1 MTQSD
6 SIQPDVTPVDA
17 TSTDE
22 LPTPSA
28 VRIGMVTSEP
38 LRLLGTQDILGET
51 IEVIPLT
58 PTEALRDSAIDLVL
72 VDNPILD
79 DLLAII
85 TSFRR
90 GRPALRVVTLG
101 PVVGMDVI
109 ERIIAAGA
117 KGYLTYTSGPGD
129 LRMAIE
135 VVRDGSVWAPR
146 KVLSRLMDLR
156 SPEEKERPE
165 LRFTPREKQVL
176 ELLAAGHTNRDIAGK
191 LSIDETTAKT
201 HVGRLLRKI
210 GVPNRVG
217 LALYA
222 VEKQIVIPGVSQPD
236 G

>member
-1 MTQSD
+1 M
-6 SIQPDVTPVDA
+6 DA
-17 TSTDE
+17 MSSE
-22 LPTPSA
+22 ALPLPGA
-28 VRIGMVTSEP
+28 VRIGMVTSDP
-38 LRLLGTQDILGET
+38 LRLLGTQDILSGV
-51 IEVIPLT
+51 EVIPLT
-58 PTEALRDSAIDLVL
+58 PTEALRDTSLDLVL
-72 VDNPILD
+72 VDNPSLE

-90 GRPALRVVTLG
+90 ARPALRVVTLG
-101 PVVGMDVI
+101 PVVEMDVI

-117 KGYLTYTSGPGD
+117 KGYLAHTSSPAD

-146 KVLSRLMDLR
+146 RVLSRLMDLR
-156 SPEEKERPE
+156 SPEEKERPD

-176 ELLAAGHTNRDIAGK
+176 ELLATGHTNRDIAGK

-201 HVGRLLRKI
+201 HVGRLLRKV
-210 GVPNRVG
+210 GVQNRVG

-222 VEKQIVIPGVSQPD
+222 VEKQIVIPGASPAE

>member
-1 MTQSD
+1 MKQFGSLQSEA
-6 SIQPDVTPVDA
+6 TPVDA
-17 TSTDE
+17 AAGNQTAASE
-22 LPTPSA
+22 VLR
-28 VRIGMVTSEP
+28 VGMVTSDP
-38 LRLLGTQDILGET
+38 LRLMGTQDILGQT
-51 IEVIPLT
+51 VQVTPLT
-58 PTEALRDSAIDLVL
+58 PPEALREPAIDLVL

-90 GRPALRVVTLG
+90 GRPALRVVILG

-117 KGYLTYTSGPGD
+117 KGYLAHTSSPAD

-176 ELLAAGHTNRDIAGK
+176 ELLAAGHTNREIAEK
-191 LSIDETTAKT
+191 LTIDETTAKT
-201 HVGRLLRKI
+201 HVGRLLRKV

-222 VEKQIVIPGVSQPD
+222 VEKQIVIPAKPPSD
-236 G
+236 S

>member
-1 MTQSD
+1 M
-6 SIQPDVTPVDA
+6 DA
-17 TSTDE
+17 TPSAD
-22 LPTPSA
+22 LPLPVA
-28 VRIGMVTSEP
+28 VRIGMVTSDP
-38 LRLLGTQDILGET
+38 LRLLGTQDILTGV
-51 IEVIPLT
+51 EVVPLT
-58 PTEALRDSAIDLVL
+58 PAEALRDVALDLVL
-72 VDNPILD
+72 VDNTSLE

-90 GRPALRVVTLG
+90 GRPALRVVILG
-101 PVVGMDVI
+101 PVVEMDVI

-117 KGYLTYTSGPGD
+117 KGYLAHTSSPAD
-129 LRMAIE
+129 LRMAID

-146 KVLSRLMDLR
+146 RVLSRLMDLR
-156 SPEEKERPE
+156 SPEEKERPD

-176 ELLAAGHTNRDIAGK
+176 ELLATGHTNRDIAGK

-201 HVGRLLRKI
+201 HVSRLLRKV

-222 VEKQIVIPGVSQPD
+222 VEKQLVIPGAAFPE

>member
-6 SIQPDVTPVDA
+6 SRKAEATPMDAMSSDDLRLPVT
-17 TSTDE
+17 
-22 LPTPSA
+22 
-28 VRIGMVTSEP
+28 VRVGMVTSDP
-38 LRLLGTQDILGET
+38 LRLLGTQDILTGV
-51 IEVIPLT
+51 EVVPLT
-58 PTEALRDSAIDLVL
+58 PTEALRDASLDLVL
-72 VDNPILD
+72 VDNPSLE

-85 TSFRR
+85 ISFRR
-90 GRPALRVVTLG
+90 ARPALRVVILG
-101 PVVGMDVI
+101 PVVEMDVI

-117 KGYLTYTSGPGD
+117 KGYLAHTSSPAD

-146 KVLSRLMDLR
+146 RVLSRLMDLR
-156 SPEEKERPE
+156 SPEEKERSD

-176 ELLAAGHTNRDIAGK
+176 ELLATGHTNRDIAGK

-201 HVGRLLRKI
+201 HVGRLLRKV

-222 VEKQIVIPGVSQPD
+222 VEKQLVIPGAAHLE

>member
-1 MTQSD
+1 M
-6 SIQPDVTPVDA
+6 DA
-17 TSTDE
+17 TSSAD
-22 LPTPSA
+22 LPVPAA
-28 VRIGMVTSEP
+28 VRIGMVTSDP
-38 LRLLGTQDILGET
+38 LRLLGTQEILTGV
-51 IEVIPLT
+51 EVVPLT
-58 PTEALRDSAIDLVL
+58 PTEALRDAALDLVL
-72 VDNPILD
+72 VDNPSLE

-90 GRPALRVVTLG
+90 GRPSLRVVILG
-101 PVVGMDVI
+101 PVVEMDVI

-117 KGYLTYTSGPGD
+117 KGYLAHTSSPAD
-129 LRMAIE
+129 LRMAID

-146 KVLSRLMDLR
+146 RVLSRLMDLR
-156 SPEEKERPE
+156 SPEEKERPD

-176 ELLAAGHTNRDIAGK
+176 ELLATGHTNRDIAGK

-201 HVGRLLRKI
+201 HVGRLLRKV

-222 VEKQIVIPGVSQPD
+222 VEKQLVIPGAAPLE